1 MIYCMVQQDLA
12 GRTERALRRYGEDAG
27 VTVLTERRERD
38 RRGRADERRSG
49 LVSGSPVGSDRRKV
63 RNASGLRI
71 AERRATLVPVP
82 APASLPRRLRPF
94 AESFE
99 FLEPLRVAREHAED
113 ISTARLVARIQAG
126 EDTLFAA
133 VYERYFDRVYTF
145 LGVLLE
151 NEAEAEWI
159 TQETFFELHAR
170 IVSYNAGPIGV
181 REQIASAA
189 RNQAVR
195 RLRKGRGIDPDELA
209 EGVVARRESGGGID
223 LPDWITDTDLLLLI
237 GRLPLPQRQALLL
250 RYLFRLSD
258 HQAAR
263 VLDLEPESLE
273 ELEDGAHAFLRERL
287 ALLGRETTAPSLR
300 LSMVSGRRPARVV
313 RSRQLALHAS

>member
-12 GRTERALRRYGEDAG
+12 GRTERALRRYGEDVG
-27 VTVLTERRERD
+27 VTVLTERREGD
-38 RRGRADERRSG
+38 RRGRDERRSG
-49 LVSGSPVGSDRRKV
+49 LVSGSAVGPDRRKV
-63 RNASGLRI
+63 RNSSGRRV

-82 APASLPRRLRPF
+82 APAPLPRRLRPF
-94 AESFE
+94 ADSFE

-145 LGVLLE
+145 LSLLLE

-170 IVSYNAGPIGV
+170 IVTYSAGPIGV

-195 RLRKGRGIDPDELA
+195 RLRKGRGIDPDEQV
-209 EGVVARRESGGGID
+209 EGVVTRRDVGGGID

-250 RYLFRLSD
+250 RYLFRLND

-263 VLDLEPESLE
+263 VLDLAAEGLE
-273 ELEDGAHAFLRERL
+273 ELEEGALAFLRERL

-313 RSRQLALHAS
+313 RSRQLALHAG